1 MTRYVSFRP
10 VQNGNAINHCLRGL
24 KMNTYTIRSFVK
36 AIMNGSK
43 FIYQTVP
50 RMLTIWLDVGEDKRA
65 CQEDSYK
72 KMTDVMAKAF
82 KEAPAYKVC
91 TETSTNFVYNR
102 NSAL

>member
-1 MTRYVSFRP
+1 MTRFVCFRP
-10 VQNGNAINHCLRGL
+10 LPNGNAISHCFRGL
-24 KMNTYTIRSFVK
+24 KMNTYTIRSFAK

-72 KMTDVMAKAF
+72 KMTDVIARAF
-82 KEAPAYKVC
+82 KDAPTYKVC
-91 TETSTNFVYNR
+91 TVTSTNFVYDR
-102 NSAL
+102 NSFL